1 MIVAKQIKAD
11 LFDAI
16 KVALSKS
23 IQELNATQKD
33 FTEEALRYI
42 VMSELSKKKHWG
54 SFPNSLNSK
63 SKLVFECT
71 YVKNANNN
79 KKYKPD
85 IASFKVNGNKKE
97 FSLAVEL
104 KITNDTGD
112 IQKCKEYI
120 NEKKGE
126 ISFKLAS
133 VVYLNIPGKPFEK
146 KIAGHLISAKSKGMT
161 DENSQLLLAY
171 VKWDASSLSNHFT
184 GVPVLKWI

>member
-11 LFDAI
+11 LYDAI
-16 KVALSKS
+16 KTALTKS
-23 IQELNATQKD
+23 IQELNATQSD

-42 VMSELSKKKHWG
+42 VMNELSKKKHWG
-54 SFPNSLNSK
+54 TFPNAVNSK

-85 IASFKVNGNKKE
+85 IASYKVIGNKKE

-126 ISFKLAS
+126 ISFKLAT
-133 VVYLNIPGKPFEK
+133 VVYLNQRGKPFEK
-146 KIAGHLISAKSKGMT
+146 KVAGHLISAKSKGLT
-161 DENSQLLLAY
+161 QENSQLLLAY
-171 VKWDASSLSNHFT
+171 VKWDATSLNNHQT
-184 GVPVLKWI
+184 GLPVLKWI